1 MELHG
6 KEISGVQIKVFHVAL
21 ICRSNIM
28 QGLILAAGMG
38 KRLKELTQD
47 NTKCMVKVNGVRLI
61 DRVLSQLAKLNL
73 KRTVVVTGYQGDK
86 LRKHV
91 GRKWDGM
98 KIDYVENPIYDKTNN
113 IYSLA
118 LAADEMVKDDTLLLE
133 SDLIFED
140 SILEKVINSDHA
152 NVAVVDAFQSWMDGT
167 CVTID
172 EDSLIKR
179 FVPKKDF
186 VYEEIPSY
194 YKTVNIYKF
203 SKSFSKDDYVP
214 FLKAY
219 SKALGDN
226 EYYEQVLRVITLL
239 DKPLMYALPLSG
251 EKWYEIDDIQDL
263 DIAESMFCAPEEQIR
278 KLASRFGGYWR
289 YPGLKDYTY
298 LVNPYFPTPKMRAEM
313 KNSFDSLL
321 ENYPSGQRVN
331 ALLAAKT
338 FGLKVGTV
346 AVGNGA
352 AEIIQ
357 AWMGLLGGEIG
368 FVYPTF
374 EEYPNRIDEDRRVVF
389 KPSSDNGFRYTA
401 KDMIEFFGKNPVSSI
416 ILINPDNPSG
426 NFLPKK
432 DVLKLVSWTK
442 KMGMR
447 LLIDESFVDFA
458 AQPYTMLN
466 SAFLEGNVH
475 VNVMKSVSKS
485 YGVPGIRLGIL
496 ACPNEMQAQL
506 VQQRLSIW
514 NINSFGEFF
523 LQIAEKY
530 AKEYVA
536 GCRKIA
542 EERKRFIEE
551 LSKIDFLTVY
561 PSDANYVLCKV
572 GEPYNSQS
580 LAVSLWAKAG
590 CLIKDCSHKKGF
602 DGSPFIRLAIKSAED
617 DDKLLLALKSL

>member
-1 MELHG
+1 
-6 KEISGVQIKVFHVAL
+6 
-21 ICRSNIM
+21 M

-61 DRVLSQLAKLNL
+61 DRALGQLAKLGL
-73 KRTVVVTGYQGDK
+73 KRTVIVTGYEGAK
-86 LRKHV
+86 LRRHV

-98 KIDYVENPIYDKTNN
+98 RIDYVDNPIYDKTNN

-118 LAADEMVKDDTLLLE
+118 LAADELAKDDTLLLE
-133 SDLIFED
+133 SDLIFD
-140 SILEKVINSDHA
+140 DAILNKVLDCTHP

-172 EDSLIKR
+172 ENNLIRR

-203 SKSFSKDDYVP
+203 SKEFSRNDYVP

-226 EYYEQVLRVITLL
+226 EYYEQVLRVIALL
-239 DKPLMYALPLSG
+239 DKPLMHALPLSG

-263 DIAESMFCAPEEQIR
+263 DIAESMFCPPEEQIK
-278 KLASRFGGYWR
+278 KLASRYGGYWR

-298 LVNPYFPTPKMRAEM
+298 LVNPYFPTARMRAEL
-313 KNSFDSLL
+313 KNSFDALL

-352 AEIIQ
+352 AEIIN
-357 AWMGLLGGEIG
+357 AWMNLLAGKIG

-374 EEYPNRIDEDRRVVF
+374 EEYPNRIDEGRRVVF
-389 KPSSDNGFRYTA
+389 TPSANYGFRYTA
-401 KDMIEFFGKNPVSSI
+401 KDLMAFFGKNPVSSI

-432 DVLKLVSWTK
+432 DVLKLVAWTK
-442 KMGMR
+442 KKGVR

-458 AQPYTMLN
+458 AQPYTMLD
-466 SAFLEGNVH
+466 SGFLAENVH
-475 VNVMKSVSKS
+475 VNVMKSISKS
-485 YGVPGIRLGIL
+485 YGVPGVRLGVL
-496 ACPNEMQAQL
+496 ACANEEQARL
-506 VQQRLSIW
+506 VQSNLSIW

-523 LQIAEKY
+523 LQIVEKY
-530 AKEYVA
+530 SKEYCE
-536 GCRKIA
+536 GCRRIA
-542 EERKRFIEE
+542 DERDRFIKG
-551 LSKIDFLTVY
+551 LSRIKFLKPY
-561 PSDANYVLCKV
+561 PSNANYILCKV
-572 GEPYNSQS
+572 DKPYDSKS
-580 LAVSLWAKAG
+580 LAVELWTKAR
-590 CLIKDCSHKKGF
+590 CLIKDCSTKKGF
-602 DGSPFIRLAIKSAED
+602 GGKSFIRLAVKSVED
-617 DDKLLLALKSL
+617 DNQLLAALRDLQ

>member
-1 MELHG
+1 
-6 KEISGVQIKVFHVAL
+6 
-21 ICRSNIM
+21 M

-47 NTKCMVKVNGVRLI
+47 NTKCMIKVNGVRLI
-61 DRVLSQLAKLNL
+61 DRMLGQLSKLGL
-73 KRTVVVTGYQGDK
+73 KRTVIVTGYEGVK

-91 GRKWDGM
+91 GHSWEGM
-98 KIDYVENPIYDKTNN
+98 RIDYVDNPVYDKTNN

-118 LAADEMVKDDTLLLE
+118 LAADELAKDDTLLLE
-133 SDLIFED
+133 SDI
-140 SILEKVINSDHA
+140 ILEDAILTKTLDCPNP

-172 EDSLIKR
+172 ENNLIKR

-186 VYEEIPSY
+186 VYEQIPTY
-194 YKTVNIYKF
+194 YKTVNVYKF
-203 SKSFSKDDYVP
+203 SKEFSREDYIP
-214 FLKAY
+214 FLEAY
-219 SKALGDN
+219 SKALGNN

-239 DKPLMYALPLSG
+239 DKPLMHALPLSG

-263 DIAESMFCAPEEQIR
+263 DIAESMFCPPDEQIK
-278 KLASRFGGYWR
+278 KLASRYGGYWR

-298 LVNPYFPTPKMRAEM
+298 LVNPYFPTDRMRAEM
-313 KNSFDSLL
+313 KNSFDALL

-352 AEIIQ
+352 AEIIN
-357 AWMGLLGGEIG
+357 AWMNLIAGKIG

-374 EEYPNRIDEDRRVVF
+374 EEYPNRIDESRRVVF
-389 KPSSDNGFRYTA
+389 TPTAENGFRYAA
-401 KDMIEFFGKNPVSSI
+401 KDLMEFFGNNPVNSI

-432 DVLKLVSWTK
+432 DVLKLVAWTK
-442 KMGMR
+442 KKGIR

-458 AQPYTMLN
+458 AQPYTMLD
-466 SAFLEGNVH
+466 SEFLADNVH
-475 VNVMKSVSKS
+475 VNVMKSISKS
-485 YGVPGIRLGIL
+485 YGVPGVRLGVL
-496 ACPNEMQAQL
+496 ACPNETQAKL
-506 VQQRLSIW
+506 VQSHLSIW

-523 LQIAEKY
+523 LQVVEKY
-530 AKEYVA
+530 AKEYKI

-542 EERKRFIEE
+542 EERARFISE
-551 LSKIDFLTVY
+551 LSKVSFLEPF

-572 GEPYNSQS
+572 NRPYDSKC
-580 LAVSLWAKAG
+580 LAVELWTKAQ
-590 CLIKDCSHKKGF
+590 CLIKDCSSKKGF
-602 DGSPFIRLAIKSAED
+602 TGESFVRLAVKSKED
-617 DDKLLLALKSL
+617 DDQLLAALRGLM

>member
-1 MELHG
+1 
-6 KEISGVQIKVFHVAL
+6 
-21 ICRSNIM
+21 M
-28 QGLILAAGMG
+28 QAIILAAGMG

-61 DRVLSQLAKLNL
+61 DRALSQLAKLNL
-73 KRTVVVTGYQGDK
+73 KRTVIVTGYEGVK

-98 KIDYVENPIYDKTNN
+98 RIDYVDNPIYDKTNN

-118 LAADEMVKDDTLLLE
+118 LAADELSKDDTLLLE
-133 SDLIFED
+133 SDLIFD
-140 SILEKVINSDHA
+140 DAILSKVLDCPHP

-172 EDSLIKR
+172 ENNRIKR

-194 YKTVNIYKF
+194 YKTVNVYKF
-203 SKSFSKDDYVP
+203 SKKFSQEDYIP

-239 DKPLMYALPLSG
+239 DKPLMHALPLSG

-263 DIAESMFCAPEEQIR
+263 DIAESIFCPPEEQIK
-278 KLASRFGGYWR
+278 KLASRYGGYWR

-298 LVNPYFPTPKMRAEM
+298 LVNPYFPTPKMRAEI
-313 KNSFDSLL
+313 KNSFDTLL

-357 AWMGLLGGEIG
+357 AWMDMLDGKIG

-374 EEYPNRIDEDRRVVF
+374 EEYPNRIDECRRVVF
-389 KPSSDNGFRYTA
+389 TPHADNGFRYTA
-401 KDMIEFFGKNPVSSI
+401 KDLMSFFAKNPVSSI

-432 DVLKLVSWTK
+432 DVLKLVAWTK
-442 KMGMR
+442 KKGVR

-458 AQPYTMLN
+458 AQPYTMLD
-466 SAFLEGNVH
+466 SQFLADNVH
-475 VNVMKSVSKS
+475 VNVMKSISKS
-485 YGVPGIRLGIL
+485 YGVPGVRLGIL
-496 ACPNEMQAQL
+496 ACPNEVQAKL
-506 VQQRLSIW
+506 VQSHLSIW

-523 LQIAEKY
+523 LQIVEKY
-530 AKEYVA
+530 AKEYRE

-542 EERKRFIEE
+542 EERARFLKE
-551 LSKIDFLTVY
+551 LSHIKFLTPY
-561 PSDANYVLCKV
+561 PSDANYILCKV
-572 GEPYNSQS
+572 DKPYDSKS
-580 LAVSLWAKAG
+580 LAVELWTKAE
-590 CLIKDCSHKKGF
+590 CLVKDCSTKKGF
-602 DGSPFIRLAIKSAED
+602 NGSAFIRLAVKSAED
-617 DDKLLLALKSL
+617 DDKLLAALKNLQ

>member
-1 MELHG
+1 
-6 KEISGVQIKVFHVAL
+6 
-21 ICRSNIM
+21 M
-28 QGLILAAGMG
+28 QAIILAAGMG

-47 NTKCMVKVNGVRLI
+47 NTKCMVRVNGVRLI
-61 DRVLSQLAKLNL
+61 DRALSQLAKLGL
-73 KRTVVVTGYQGDK
+73 KRTVIVTGYEGAK

-98 KIDYVENPIYDKTNN
+98 RIDYVNNPIYDKTNN

-118 LAADEMVKDDTLLLE
+118 LAADELAKDDTILLE
-133 SDLIFED
+133 SDLIFD
-140 SILEKVINSDHA
+140 DAILNKVLDCPQP

-172 EDSLIKR
+172 ENNLIKC

-186 VYEEIPSY
+186 IYEEIPSY

-203 SKSFSKDDYVP
+203 SKEFSRNDYVP

-226 EYYEQVLRVITLL
+226 EYYEQVLRVIALL
-239 DKPLMYALPLSG
+239 DKPLMHALPLSG
-251 EKWYEIDDIQDL
+251 EKWYEIDDLQDL
-263 DIAESMFCAPEEQIR
+263 DIAESMFCPPEEQIK
-278 KLASRFGGYWR
+278 KLASRYGGYWR

-298 LVNPYFPTPKMRAEM
+298 LVNPYFPTVRMRAEM
-313 KNSFDSLL
+313 KNSFDVLL

-338 FGLKVGTV
+338 FCLKVGTV

-357 AWMGLLGGEIG
+357 AWMEMLAGKIG

-374 EEYPNRIDEDRRVVF
+374 EEYPNRIDESRRVVF
-389 KPSSDNGFRYTA
+389 TPSAENGFRYTA
-401 KDMIEFFGKNPVSSI
+401 KDLMDFFGKNSVSSI

-432 DVLKLVSWTK
+432 DVLKLVAWTK
-442 KMGMR
+442 KKGVR

-458 AQPYTMLN
+458 AQPYTMLD
-466 SAFLEGNVH
+466 SGFLSENAH
-475 VNVMKSVSKS
+475 VNVMKSISKS
-485 YGVPGIRLGIL
+485 YGVPGVRLGVL
-496 ACPNEMQAQL
+496 ACANEEQARLLQSN
-506 VQQRLSIW
+506 LSIW

-523 LQIAEKY
+523 LQIVEKY
-530 AKEYVA
+530 AKEYRE
-536 GCRKIA
+536 GCKKIA
-542 EERKRFIEE
+542 EERVRFQKE
-551 LSKIDFLTVY
+551 LSCVKFLTTY
-561 PSDANYVLCKV
+561 PSDANYILCKV
-572 GEPYNSQS
+572 EKPYDSKS
-580 LAVSLWAKAG
+580 LAVELWTKAE
-590 CLIKDCSHKKGF
+590 CLVKDCSTKKGF
-602 DGSPFIRLAIKSAED
+602 NGGSFIRLAVKSAED
-617 DDKLLLALKSL
+617 DDKLLAALKAL

>member
-1 MELHG
+1 
-6 KEISGVQIKVFHVAL
+6 
-21 ICRSNIM
+21 M

-47 NTKCMVKVNGVRLI
+47 NTKCMVMVNGVRLI
-61 DRVLSQLAKLNL
+61 DRMLGQLARLGL
-73 KRTVVVTGYQGDK
+73 KRTVIVTGYEGAK

-98 KIDYVENPIYDKTNN
+98 RIDYVDNPVYDKTNN

-118 LAADEMVKDDTLLLE
+118 LAADELAKDDTLLLE
-133 SDLIFED
+133 SDI
-140 SILEKVINSDHA
+140 ILEDAILTKVLDCPNP

-167 CVTID
+167 CVAID
-172 EDSLIKR
+172 ENNLIKR

-186 VYEEIPSY
+186 VYEEIPTY

-203 SKSFSKDDYVP
+203 SKAFSREDYIP

-239 DKPLMYALPLSG
+239 DKPLMHALPLSG

-263 DIAESMFCAPEEQIR
+263 DIAESMFCSPQEQIK
-278 KLASRFGGYWR
+278 KLASRYGGYWR

-298 LVNPYFPTPKMRAEM
+298 LVNPYFPTSRMRAEM
-313 KNSFDSLL
+313 KNSFDALL

-352 AEIIQ
+352 AEIIN
-357 AWMGLLGGEIG
+357 AWMHLIAGKIG

-374 EEYPNRIDEDRRVVF
+374 EEYPNRIEESRRVVF
-389 KPSSDNGFRYTA
+389 TPRPGNGFRYTA
-401 KDMIEFFGKNPVSSI
+401 KDMMDFFGKNPVSSI

-432 DVLKLVSWTK
+432 DVLKLIAWTK
-442 KMGMR
+442 RKGIR
-447 LLIDESFVDFA
+447 LLIDESFVDFRSDA
-458 AQPYTMLN
+458 RDYTVRPLVGTYDN
-466 SAFLEGNVH
+466 LIVVQSLTKFFAI
-475 VNVMKSVSKS
+475 
-485 YGVPGIRLGIL
+485 PGLRLGFAVTAPRL
-496 ACPNEMQAQL
+496 AEKLEAAKDPWNTNLLAQAAGVAALGDGEYQKKTL
-506 VQQRLSIW
+506 EWLGPEREYMYRSLSEFEGIKAYRPTVNFIFLRLSPEW
-514 NINSFGEFF
+514 ENSSVFCERMKGKRI
-523 LQIAEKY
+523 LIRNCSNY
-530 AKEYVA
+530 PGLDDTYVRVA
-536 GCRKIA
+536 VKTREENKVLLDAFRRIR
-542 EERKRFIEE
+542 EER
-551 LSKIDFLTVY
+551 
-561 PSDANYVLCKV
+561 A
-572 GEPYNSQS
+572 
-580 LAVSLWAKAG
+580 
-590 CLIKDCSHKKGF
+590 
-602 DGSPFIRLAIKSAED
+602 
-617 DDKLLLALKSL
+617 

>member
-1 MELHG
+1 
-6 KEISGVQIKVFHVAL
+6 
-21 ICRSNIM
+21 M

-38 KRLKELTQD
+38 KRLKELTQN
-47 NTKCMVKVNGVRLI
+47 NTKCMVSVNGVRLI
-61 DRVLSQLAKLNL
+61 DRVLSQLAKLGL
-73 KRTVVVTGYQGDK
+73 KRTVIVTGYEGGK

-91 GRKWDGM
+91 GRRWDGM
-98 KIDYVENPIYDKTNN
+98 RIDYVDNPVYDKTNN

-118 LAADEMVKDDTLLLE
+118 LAADELAKDDTLLLE
-133 SDLIFED
+133 SDI
-140 SILEKVINSDHA
+140 ILDDAILTKVLDCSYP

-172 EDSLIKR
+172 DNNLIKR

-186 VYEEIPSY
+186 VYEEIPTY

-203 SKSFSKDDYVP
+203 SKEFSREDYIP

-239 DKPLMYALPLSG
+239 DKPLMHALPLSG

-263 DIAESMFCAPEEQIR
+263 DIAESMFCQPEDQIK
-278 KLASRFGGYWR
+278 KLASRYGGYWR

-298 LVNPYFPTPKMRAEM
+298 LVNPYFPPDRMRAEM
-313 KNSFDSLL
+313 KNSFDALL

-352 AEIIQ
+352 AEIIN
-357 AWMGLLGGEIG
+357 AWMNLIAGKIG

-374 EEYPNRIDEDRRVVF
+374 EEYPNRIDESRRVVF
-389 KPSSDNGFRYTA
+389 TPSADNGFRYTA
-401 KDMIEFFGKNPVSSI
+401 KDLMDFFGKNPVSSI

-432 DVLKLVSWTK
+432 DVLKLVAWTK
-442 KMGMR
+442 KKGVR

-458 AQPYTMLN
+458 AQPYTMLD
-466 SAFLEGNVH
+466 SQFLADNVH
-475 VNVMKSVSKS
+475 VCVMKSISKS
-485 YGVPGIRLGIL
+485 YGVPGVRLGVL
-496 ACPNEMQAQL
+496 ACPNEMQAKL
-506 VQQRLSIW
+506 VQSHLSIW

-523 LQIAEKY
+523 LQIVEKY
-530 AKEYVA
+530 AKEYTI

-542 EERKRFIEE
+542 EERARFISE
-551 LSKIDFLTVY
+551 LSKISFLE
-561 PSDANYVLCKV
+561 PFSSDANYILCRVNK
-572 GEPYNSQS
+572 PYDSKC
-580 LAVSLWAKAG
+580 LAIELWTKAQ
-590 CLIKDCSHKKGF
+590 CLIKDCSSKKGF
-602 DGSPFIRLAIKSAED
+602 SGESFVRLAVKSKED
-617 DDKLLLALKSL
+617 DDQLLATLRRLK

>member
-1 MELHG
+1 
-6 KEISGVQIKVFHVAL
+6 
-21 ICRSNIM
+21 M
-28 QGLILAAGMG
+28 QAIILAAGMG

-61 DRVLSQLAKLNL
+61 DRALSQLAKLNL
-73 KRTVVVTGYQGDK
+73 KRTVIVTGYEGVK

-98 KIDYVENPIYDKTNN
+98 RIDYVDNPIYDKTNN

-118 LAADEMVKDDTLLLE
+118 LAADELAKDDTLLLE
-133 SDLIFED
+133 SDLIFD
-140 SILEKVINSDHA
+140 DAILSKVLDCPHP

-172 EDSLIKR
+172 ENNRIKR

-194 YKTVNIYKF
+194 YKTVNVYKF
-203 SKSFSKDDYVP
+203 SKKFSQEDYIP

-239 DKPLMYALPLSG
+239 DKPLMHALPLSG

-263 DIAESMFCAPEEQIR
+263 DIAESMFCPPEEQIK
-278 KLASRFGGYWR
+278 KLASRYGGYWR

-298 LVNPYFPTPKMRAEM
+298 LVNPYFPTARMRAEM
-313 KNSFDSLL
+313 KNSFDTLL

-357 AWMGLLGGEIG
+357 AWMEMLDGKIG

-374 EEYPNRIDEDRRVVF
+374 EEYPNRIDESRRVVF
-389 KPSSDNGFRYTA
+389 TPSVDNGFRYTA
-401 KDMIEFFGKNPVSSI
+401 KDLIDFFGKKPVSSI

-432 DVLKLVSWTK
+432 DVLKLVAWTK
-442 KMGMR
+442 KKGVR

-458 AQPYTMLN
+458 AQPYTMLDT
-466 SAFLEGNVH
+466 AFLAENDH
-475 VNVMKSVSKS
+475 VNVMKSISKS
-485 YGVPGIRLGIL
+485 YGVPGVRLGVL
-496 ACPNEMQAQL
+496 ACANEEQARL
-506 VQQRLSIW
+506 VQSNLSIW

-523 LQIAEKY
+523 LQIVEKY
-530 AKEYVA
+530 AKEYRE

-542 EERKRFIEE
+542 EERARFFKE
-551 LSKIDFLTVY
+551 LSRIKFLTPY
-561 PSDANYVLCKV
+561 PSDANYILCKV
-572 GEPYNSQS
+572 DKPYDSKS
-580 LAVSLWAKAG
+580 LAVELWTKAQ
-590 CLIKDCSHKKGF
+590 CLVKDCSTKKGF
-602 DGSPFIRLAIKSAED
+602 NGGSFIRLAVKSAED
-617 DDKLLLALKSL
+617 DDILLAALKDLQ

>member
-1 MELHG
+1 
-6 KEISGVQIKVFHVAL
+6 
-21 ICRSNIM
+21 M
-28 QGLILAAGMG
+28 QAIILAAGMG
-38 KRLKELTQD
+38 KRLKELTRD

-61 DRVLSQLAKLNL
+61 DRVLTQLSKLGL
-73 KRTVVVTGYQGDK
+73 KRTVLVTGYMGAA

-91 GRKWDGM
+91 GRKWNGM
-98 KIDYVENPIYDKTNN
+98 RIDYVENSIYDKTNN

-118 LAADEMVKDDTLLLE
+118 LAANELIKDDTLLLE

-140 SILEKVINSDHA
+140 SIFTKVLKDPHP

-172 EDSLIKR
+172 ENNLICR

-186 VYEEIPSY
+186 IYEEIPSY

-203 SKSFSKDDYVP
+203 SKGFSKEDYVP

-239 DKPLMYALPLSG
+239 DKPLMHALPLSG
-251 EKWYEIDDIQDL
+251 EKWYEIDDVQDL
-263 DIAESMFCAPEEQIR
+263 DIAESMFCSPEEQVK
-278 KLASRFGGYWR
+278 KLASRYGGYWR
-289 YPGLKDYTY
+289 YPGLKDYCY
-298 LVNPYFPTPKMRAEM
+298 LVNPYYPSKRMRAEL
-313 KNSFDSLL
+313 KNSFDVLL

-338 FGLKVGTV
+338 FGLRVGQV

-357 AWMGLLGGEIG
+357 VWMNMLTGKIG

-374 EEYPNRIDEDRRVVF
+374 EEYPNRIDETRRVVF
-389 KPSSDNGFRYTA
+389 TPSAKDGFRYTA
-401 KDMIEFFGKNPVSSI
+401 DDLIKFFGKNKVSSL

-432 DVLKLVSWTK
+432 DVLKLIAWAK
-442 KMGMR
+442 KDHTR
-447 LLIDESFVDFA
+447 LLVDESFVDFA
-458 AQPYTMLN
+458 AQPYTLLDSDLLAKN
-466 SAFLEGNVH
+466 PHL
-475 VNVMKSVSKS
+475 NVMRSISKS
-485 YGVPGIRLGIL
+485 YGVPGLRLGII
-496 ACPNEMQAQL
+496 ASANEMQTYAI
-506 VQQRLSIW
+506 QRRLPIW

-530 AKEYVA
+530 KGEYQEA
-536 GCRKIA
+536 CRKISD
-542 EERKRFIEE
+542 ERARFSFE
-551 LSKIDFLTVY
+551 LNQCKFLDVF
-561 PSDANYVLCKV
+561 PSDANFILCAVKK
-572 GEPYNSQS
+572 PYTAGKLIQK
-580 LAVSLWAKAG
+580 LWEDSG
-590 CLIKDCSHKKGF
+590 CLVKDCSSKKGF
-602 DGSPFIRLAIKSAED
+602 ANGQFIRLAIKSQED
-617 DDKLLLALKSL
+617 NDSLLRVLSNLR

>member
-1 MELHG
+1 
-6 KEISGVQIKVFHVAL
+6 
-21 ICRSNIM
+21 M

-61 DRVLSQLAKLNL
+61 DRVLSQLAKLGL
-73 KRTVVVTGYQGDK
+73 KRTVIVTGYEGAK

-98 KIDYVENPIYDKTNN
+98 RIDYVDNPIYDKTNN

-118 LAADEMVKDDTLLLE
+118 LAADELAKDDTLLLE
-133 SDLIFED
+133 SDLIFD
-140 SILEKVINSDHA
+140 DAIFSRILDCSHP
-152 NVAVVDAFQSWMDGT
+152 NVAVVDQFQSWMDGT

-172 EDSLIKR
+172 ENSLIKR

-203 SKSFSKDDYVP
+203 SREFSRNDYIP

-239 DKPLMYALPLSG
+239 DKPLMHALPLSG
-251 EKWYEIDDIQDL
+251 EKWYEIDDVQDL
-263 DIAESMFCAPEEQIR
+263 DIAESIFCPPEEQIK
-278 KLASRFGGYWR
+278 KLSSRYGGYWR

-298 LVNPYFPTPKMRAEM
+298 LVNPYFPTDRMRAEM
-313 KNSFDSLL
+313 KNSFDVLL

-357 AWMGLLGGEIG
+357 AWMEMLAGKIG

-374 EEYPNRIDEDRRVVF
+374 EEYPNRINESRRVVF
-389 KPSSDNGFRYTA
+389 TPPAEKGFRYTA
-401 KDMIEFFGKNPVSSI
+401 KDLMDFFGKNPVSSI

-432 DVLKLVSWTK
+432 DVMKLVAWTK
-442 KMGMR
+442 KKGVR

-458 AQPYTMLN
+458 AQPYTMLD
-466 SAFLEGNVH
+466 SGFLAENVH
-475 VNVMKSVSKS
+475 VNVMKSISKS
-485 YGVPGIRLGIL
+485 YGVPGVRLGIL
-496 ACPNEMQAQL
+496 ACANEDQARL
-506 VQQRLSIW
+506 VQSNLSIW

-523 LQIAEKY
+523 LQIVEKY
-530 AKEYVA
+530 SKEYRE
-536 GCRKIA
+536 GCKKIA
-542 EERKRFIEE
+542 EERARFIKE
-551 LSKIDFLTVY
+551 LSRLKFLKPY
-561 PSDANYVLCKV
+561 PSDANYILCKV
-572 GEPYNSQS
+572 NKPYDSNS
-580 LAVSLWAKAG
+580 LAVELWTKAE
-590 CLIKDCSHKKGF
+590 CLVKDCSTKKGF
-602 DGSPFIRLAIKSAED
+602 NGGSFIRLAVKSAED
-617 DDKLLLALKSL
+617 NNQLLAALRAL

>member
-1 MELHG
+1 
-6 KEISGVQIKVFHVAL
+6 
-21 ICRSNIM
+21 M
-28 QGLILAAGMG
+28 QAIILAAGMG

-61 DRVLSQLAKLNL
+61 DRALSQLAKLNL
-73 KRTVVVTGYQGDK
+73 KRTVIVTGYEGAK

-98 KIDYVENPIYDKTNN
+98 RIDYVDNPIYDKTNN

-118 LAADEMVKDDTLLLE
+118 LAADELAKDDTLLME
-133 SDLIFED
+133 SDLIFD
-140 SILEKVINSDHA
+140 DAIFAKVLDCPHP

-172 EDSLIKR
+172 EYNLIKR

-203 SKSFSKDDYVP
+203 SKEFSRYDYVP

-219 SKALGDN
+219 SQALGNN
-226 EYYEQVLRVITLL
+226 EYYEQVLRVIALL
-239 DKPLMYALPLSG
+239 DKPLMHALPLSG

-263 DIAESMFCAPEEQIR
+263 DIAESMFCQPEEQIT
-278 KLASRFGGYWR
+278 KLASRYGGYWR

-298 LVNPYFPTPKMRAEM
+298 LVNPYFPTDRMRAEM
-313 KNSFDSLL
+313 KNSFDALL

-352 AEIIQ
+352 AEIIN
-357 AWMGLLGGEIG
+357 AWMNLLAGKIG

-374 EEYPNRIDEDRRVVF
+374 EEYPNRIDESRRVVF
-389 KPSSDNGFRYTA
+389 SPSAENGFRYSA
-401 KDMIEFFGKNPVSSI
+401 KALMGFFGKNPVSSI

-426 NFLPKK
+426 NFIPKK
-432 DVLKLVSWTK
+432 DVLKLVAWTK
-442 KMGMR
+442 KKGIR

-458 AQPYTMLN
+458 AQPYTMLD
-466 SAFLEGNVH
+466 SAFLSENVH
-475 VNVMKSVSKS
+475 VNVMKSISKS
-485 YGVPGIRLGIL
+485 YGVPGVRLGVL
-496 ACPNEMQAQL
+496 ACANEEQAKL
-506 VQQRLSIW
+506 VQSRLSIW

-523 LQIAEKY
+523 LQIVEKY
-530 AKEYVA
+530 SKEYRE

-542 EERKRFIEE
+542 DERARFISE
-551 LSKIDFLTVY
+551 LSTIKFLTPY
-561 PSDANYVLCKV
+561 PSEANYVLCKV
-572 GEPYNSQS
+572 EKPYDSKT
-580 LAVSLWAKAG
+580 LAVELWTKAQ
-590 CLIKDCSHKKGF
+590 CLVKDCSTKKGF
-602 DGSPFIRLAIKSAED
+602 NGGSFIRLAVKSSED
-617 DDKLLLALKSL
+617 DDKLLSALKSLR